1 MPFLVMP
8 PHGVRPHVMTN
19 SNQDD
24 GNAGFDGAR
33 GERENEAERRA
44 ADLQSLNLKALNS
57 HYMVLNSRCWIS
69 GPT

>member
-8 PHGVRPHVMTN
+8 THGVRPHVMTN
-19 SNQDD
+19 SNQADEK
-24 GNAGFDGAR
+24 AGFDGAR